1 MVGTTSSSSSL
12 TSRSETSVPL
22 QPPVEVSPNCQ
33 LDRLGIA
40 LDRHPLPLKMY
51 GGATKPKKT
60 PHNKSEESLRAETLR
75 IETLRIPETLR
86 ISESREKFRVPQHRL
101 QLPQES
107 PKTSPKIHQKSNDR
121 RARRTLRAQ
130 SSRLESPQLLA
141 QLNPPSPLLLLPHPS
156 ASLRKLLTSHLSIYN
171 ALTNPELDM
180 SPNMSPNLTLSRV
193 TPDLRDPMM
202 TFSPWQSITNDLENP
217 HDLLGSY
224 GKVAD
229 DFKDLRREF
238 KSDFSLPLVKTTS
251 ILSVT
256 TDEEGNSSSS
266 PKPNV
271 MVFETDEEDD
281 FKGTSFIMPR
291 LYVSENIPQVPKPFL
306 ITILTSTN
314 TDTTQFLYNIKQH
327 LSYIDIKHLIL
338 NERNNERIHMQSSE
352 LIFVINDGSSIFVD
366 FLTSLNSYPKLTII
380 NLMTVNYF
388 INLFNLINNLQPY
401 QIWKTP
407 SLKEAKLLDRI
418 KNYVE
423 IELSQ
428 IDQPEDSKDVIR
440 KDDLDL
446 KMLTI
451 NSLNMSRS
459 LYSNLIPQTKSN
471 YKDIE
476 KQYKSDLQGSTSFSD
491 PLKISQNFS
500 YIRILY
506 SVLKKSLKKDVG
518 IEKISTNGSQFWL
531 VCSFTMGIGLGIGI
545 ATGAASLIGFY
556 VYQNFSLKPP
566 LTPRVLEIKISEP
579 KPMVDLLVDRSKDLQ
594 DYICSGCQ
602 SILDSDIAS
611 TIAAGSV
618 VCLEGLRNIGS
629 SVVVGFQKLVG
640 LFTISF

>member
-1 MVGTTSSSSSL
+1 MAGPTSSTSL
-12 TSRSETSVPL
+12 ASRSETSVPL
-22 QPPVEVSPNCQ
+22 KPPVQVSPNCQ
-33 LDRLGIA
+33 LDRLESA
-40 LDRHPLPLKMY
+40 LDPHPLPLKMY
-51 GGATKPKKT
+51 GGATKQKNT
-60 PHNKSEESLRAETLR
+60 PQNKSDESLRMEGLR
-75 IETLRIPETLR
+75 IETLIIPETLR
-86 ISESREKFRVPQHRL
+86 LSERREKFRVPHHRL

-107 PKTSPKIHQKSNDR
+107 PKPSPKIHQKSHDR

-130 SSRLESPQLLA
+130 PSRLESPQLLT
-141 QLNPPSPLLLLPHPS
+141 QLNLPSPLLLLPHPS

-217 HDLLGSY
+217 YDLLGPY

-229 DFKDLRREF
+229 DFKDLRRDF
-238 KSDFSLPLVKTTS
+238 KSDVSLPLVKTTS

-256 TDEEGNSSSS
+256 TDEEGNISSS

-291 LYVSENIPQVPKPFL
+291 LYVSENIPRVPKPFL

-327 LSYIDIKHLIL
+327 LSYIDIIHLIL
-338 NERNNERIHMQSSE
+338 NERNNEKIHMQSSE

-428 IDQPEDSKDVIR
+428 MDQPVDSKDFI
-440 KDDLDL
+440 KKGSDLEL
-446 KMLTI
+446 QMLAI

-459 LYSNLIPQTKSN
+459 LYTNLIPQTKSN

-476 KQYKSDLQGSTSFSD
+476 KQYKSDLEGSTSFSD

-506 SVLKKSLKKDVG
+506 SLLKKSLKKDVG
-518 IEKISTNGSQFWL
+518 VEKISTNGSQLWL
-531 VCSFTMGIGLGIGI
+531 VCSFTMGIGLGIGF

-566 LTPRVLEIKISEP
+566 LTPQLVEIKISEP

-602 SILDSDIAS
+602 SILDSYIAS
-611 TIAAGSV
+611 MIAAGSV